1 MINQLRKVFKS
12 FLIYTEGMSNLNPEY
27 KWFSTDQQEIIGIH
41 QDELTAK
48 EAQVLAA
55 FITPYNIEFPVLTDE
70 EKKWKKLIH
79 SADEHIAAEFKLDG
93 PYRFVYFSIKK
104 NQTNPTLFKDAIHD
118 LFAKKVPILWE
129 NGHEGIII
137 EEQAQQEESI
147 SFEQIIDILMSDLYV
162 KINFFVGP
170 FKENL
175 VEVNQYYQSIIDTA
189 KIAAASSNKA
199 VMTYIET
206 VPYLLIEQMEESVR
220 NDIGKTVLQE
230 YIDDGETLKMI
241 EAFVQCNLN
250 ISETSKVLH
259 MHRNSLQYRLDRFYE
274 KTGIDVRQFHQA
286 MTVYLAL
293 LASK

>member
-12 FLIYTEGMSNLNPEY
+12 LLIYNEGMSNLDPKY
-27 KWFSTDQQEIIGIH
+27 KWFLADNHEIIGIH
-41 QDELTAK
+41 KEELTDKDASL
-48 EAQVLAA
+48 LAA
-55 FITPYNIEFPVLTDE
+55 FLSPYNIKFPVLTE
-70 EKKWKKLIH
+70 EEQKWNQLIH
-79 SADEHIAAEFKLDG
+79 STDADLKADFILDA

-137 EEQAQQEESI
+137 EEKTQEEDSI

-170 FKENL
+170 FKEDL
-175 VEVNQYYQSIIDTA
+175 EGVSTYYQSIIDAA
-189 KIAAASSNKA
+189 KIAVDYSNKA
-199 VMTYIET
+199 VMTYIEA
-206 VPYLLIEQMEESVR
+206 VPYLFIDQTKEELRIE
-220 NDIGKTVLQE
+220 IGKTILQE
-230 YIDDGETLKMI
+230 YINDEETLKMI

-250 ISETSKVLH
+250 VSETSKELH
-259 MHRNSLQYRLDRFYE
+259 MHRNSLQYRLDRFQE
-274 KTGIDVRQFHQA
+274 KTGIDIRQFHQA

-293 LASK
+293 LSRK